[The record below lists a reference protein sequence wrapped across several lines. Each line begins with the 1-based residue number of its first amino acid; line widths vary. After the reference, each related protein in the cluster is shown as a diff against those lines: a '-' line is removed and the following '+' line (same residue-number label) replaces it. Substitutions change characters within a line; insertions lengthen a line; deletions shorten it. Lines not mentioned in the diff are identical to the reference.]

1 MVPIE
6 VKNIILSRLKKFDPQ
21 KVGIFG
27 SFARGDN
34 KKGSDIDILV
44 EFKKIPSLLALIKL
58 ENDLSEIL
66 GTKVDLV
73 TTGALKN
80 NRIKKS
86 IKKDLISIL

>member
-1 MVPIE
+1 MDQSEI
-6 VKNIILSRLKKFDPQ
+6 KNIILSHLKGFDPVQ
-21 KVGIFG
+21 VGIFG

-44 EFKKIPSLLALIKL
+44 EFKEAPSLLTLIKL

-66 GTKVDLV
+66 GFKVDLI

-80 NRIKKS
+80 KRIKKS

>member
-1 MVPIE
+1 MDQSEI
-6 VKNIILSRLKKFDPQ
+6 KNIILSQLKEFDPL
-21 KVGIFG
+21 KIGIFG

-44 EFKKIPSLLALIKL
+44 EFKESPTLLTLIKL

-66 GTKVDLV
+66 GIKVDLI

-80 NRIKKS
+80 KRIKKS
-86 IKKDLISIL
+86 IKKDLIKIL

>member
-1 MVPIE
+1 MDQSEI
-6 VKNIILSRLKKFDPQ
+6 KNIILSYLKDFNVL

-44 EFKKIPSLLALIKL
+44 EFKESLSLLTLIKL

-66 GTKVDLV
+66 GIKVDLV

-80 NRIKKS
+80 KRVKKN
-86 IKKDLISIL
+86 IRKDLINIL

>member
-6 VKNIILSRLKKFDPQ
+6 VRNIILSRLKEFDPQ
-21 KVGIFG
+21 KIGIFG

-80 NRIKKS
+80 KRIKKS

>member
-1 MVPIE
+1 MVPSE
-6 VKNIILSRLKKFDPQ
+6 VKNIILSRLKEFDPQ

-27 SFARGDN
+27 SFARGEN
-34 KKGSDIDILV
+34 NKGSDIDILV

-80 NRIKKS
+80 KRIKKS

>member
-80 NRIKKS
+80 KRIKKS